1 MKKILYVFLL
11 ACVVCSCAFDGPDKP
26 GDEVHDYLKKLTSS
40 EMQGALSAD
49 TITPPS
55 NPLAPREENTYTIAG
70 VLIVSYDNHPAV
82 RTLQNGHHYYVLDK
96 YKKYMRFDHPILQG
110 LTIGDTIGVTGE
122 LYKDKELFIIPSE
135 IAVISTYQGNQQ

>member
-11 ACVVCSCAFDGPDKP
+11 ACVVCSCADDTPWPK
-26 GDEVHDYLKKLTSS
+26 DEVHDYLNKLTSS

-70 VLIVSYDNHPAV
+70 VLIVSYVNHPAV

-96 YKKYMRFDHPILQG
+96 YKKYMRFDNPILQG

>member
-1 MKKILYVFLL
+1 MKKILYVCLL
-11 ACVVCSCAFDGPDKP
+11 ACVVCSCADDTPWPK
-26 GDEVHDYLKKLTSS
+26 DEVHDYLKKLTSS

-96 YKKYMRFDHPILQG
+96 YKKYMRFDNPILQG

>member
-11 ACVVCSCAFDGPDKP
+11 ACVVCSCADDKHLP
-26 GDEVHDYLKKLTSS
+26 NEEVHDYLQKLTSID
-40 EMQGALSAD
+40 MQGSLSAD

-82 RTLQNGHHYYVLDK
+82 RTLQNGNHYYVLDK
-96 YKKYMRFDHPILQG
+96 YKKYMRFDNPILQG

-135 IAVISTYQGNQQ
+135 IAVISTYQGSQQ

>member
-11 ACVVCSCAFDGPDKP
+11 ACVVCSCADDKHLP
-26 GDEVHDYLKKLTSS
+26 NDEVHDYLKKLTSS

-70 VLIVSYDNHPAV
+70 VLVVSSDNHPAV
-82 RTLQNGHHYYVLDK
+82 RTLQNGNHYYVLDK
-96 YKKYMRFDHPILQG
+96 YKRYMRFDNPILQG

-135 IAVISTYQGNQQ
+135 IAVISTYHGNQQ

>member
-1 MKKILYVFLL
+1 MKKILYVCLL
-11 ACVVCSCAFDGPDKP
+11 ACVVCSCADDTPWPK
-26 GDEVHDYLKKLTSS
+26 DEVHDYLKKLTSS
-40 EMQGALSAD
+40 DMQGALSAD

-82 RTLQNGHHYYVLDK
+82 RTLQNGNHYYVLDK
-96 YKKYMRFDHPILQG
+96 YKKYMRFDNPILQG

-135 IAVISTYQGNQQ
+135 IAVISTYHGNKQ

>member
-1 MKKILYVFLL
+1 MKKILYVCLL
-11 ACVVCSCAFDGPDKP
+11 ACVVCSCADDTPWPK
-26 GDEVHDYLKKLTSS
+26 DEVHDYLNKLTSS

-82 RTLQNGHHYYVLDK
+82 RTLQNGNHYYVLDK
-96 YKKYMRFDHPILQG
+96 YKKYMRFDNPILQG